1 MKYLKIFEN
10 FDSQLSEEIDD
21 ILNSLIE
28 RKFIVKK
35 KEPIVDDDGKLYLIF
50 DIDTKFRIIDDLK
63 LLIEFK
69 ESISD
74 LTTALNRFNQF
85 YENKIKLS
93 VDFQSFNINLNIPMK
108 ENLQKLFSDLIML
121 GRSSRN
127 DNWVFQYVPH
137 YSKLP
142 KLMVEFIVDVNTYDV
157 TAEIYFGKDRP
168 KDWYDQNKQMI
179 ENISKEIIEHF
190 TTMYDLEFQE
200 QKELTFGF
208 HYYFK

>member
-28 RKFIVKK
+28 RKFIVSK

-108 ENLQKLFSDLIML
+108 ENLQKLFSDLLMIS
-121 GRSSRN
+121 RSREN
-127 DNWVFQYVPH
+127 DNWVFVYVPH

-142 KLMVEFIVDVNTYDV
+142 KLMVEFIVNVNTYEV

-168 KDWYDQNKQMI
+168 KDWYVQNKQI
-179 ENISKEIIEHF
+179 IDDISKEIIEHF
-190 TTMYDLEFQE
+190 TTMYDLEFQR
-200 QKELTFGF
+200 QNELTFGF

>member
-10 FDSQLSEEIDD
+10 FDSQLSEEIED
-21 ILNSLIE
+21 ILNSLTE

-35 KEPIVDDDGKLYLIF
+35 KEPIVNENGKLYLIF
-50 DIDTKFRIIDDLK
+50 DIDTKFRIIDDLN

-69 ESISD
+69 DSISD

-85 YENKIKLS
+85 YESKIKLS
-93 VDFQSFNINLNIPMK
+93 VDFQSFNINLNIPIK
-108 ENLQKLFSDLIML
+108 ENLQKLFSDLRNI
-121 GRSSRN
+121 SFRN
-127 DNWVFQYVPH
+127 DNWVFQYVRY

-142 KLMVEFIVDVNTYDV
+142 NLMVEFIVDVNTYEV
-157 TAEIYFGKDRP
+157 TTEIYFGKDRS
-168 KDWYDQNKQMI
+168 KDWYEQNKQMI
-179 ENISKEIIEHF
+179 ENISKDIIEHF

>member
-10 FDSQLSEEIDD
+10 FDSQLSEEIED
-21 ILNSLIE
+21 ILNSLTE

-35 KEPIVDDDGKLYLIF
+35 KEPIVDENGKLYLIF
-50 DIDTKFRIIDDLK
+50 DIDTKFRIIDDLN

-69 ESISD
+69 DSISD

-85 YENKIKLS
+85 YESKIKLS
-93 VDFQSFNINLNIPMK
+93 VDFQSFNINLNIPIK
-108 ENLQKLFSDLIML
+108 ENLQKLFSDLRNI
-121 GRSSRN
+121 SFRN
-127 DNWVFQYVPH
+127 DNWVFQYVRY

-142 KLMVEFIVDVNTYDV
+142 NLMVEFIVDVNTYEV
-157 TAEIYFGKDRP
+157 TTEIYFGKDRS
-168 KDWYDQNKQMI
+168 KDWYEQNKQMI
-179 ENISKEIIEHF
+179 ENISKDIIEHF

>member
-10 FDSQLSEEIDD
+10 FDSNLSEEIED
-21 ILNSLIE
+21 ILNSLTE

-35 KEPIVDDDGKLYLIF
+35 KEPIVDDNGKLYLIF
-50 DIDTKFRIIDDLK
+50 DIDTKFRIIDDLN

-69 ESISD
+69 DSISD

-85 YENKIKLS
+85 YESKIKLS
-93 VDFQSFNINLNIPMK
+93 VDFQSFNINLNIPIK
-108 ENLQKLFSDLIML
+108 ENLQKLFSDLRNI
-121 GRSSRN
+121 SFRN
-127 DNWVFQYVPH
+127 DNWVFQYVRY

-142 KLMVEFIVDVNTYDV
+142 KLMVEFIVDVNTYEV
-157 TAEIYFGKDRP
+157 TTEIYFGKDRP

-179 ENISKEIIEHF
+179 ENTSKDIIEHF
-190 TTMYDLEFQE
+190 TTMYELKFQE